1 MSPNPPIAQSS
12 SLKNPSVIPLAS
24 YQVGQ
29 IDKKSDNQSNKEDS
43 NKEDSNKENKDNI
56 SFEDGFNFTLN
67 LNRVSKIAPSKAT
80 GRLTVDSTHVNLQ
93 VDDSKNLSTMTIDET
108 KELNVVADNIQENSF
123 QLAKVTPKRSVS
135 TTKQGSK
142 KIQNGDLLS
151 AYLAEIRRYPLLDP
165 ETEFSYAIKYKEEEN
180 EAAGKALV
188 TSNLRLVVKM
198 AFKYHSQWANVLD
211 LIQQGNIGL
220 LQALNKYDPYN
231 PTQTRFSS
239 YAAYWIRSCIY
250 NYIKDN
256 YRMVRL
262 GSTRHGRK
270 LFDNMRKVKESLVS
284 KGITPTTKAIS
295 EEMNIPEKEII
306 IFSQHFS
313 APALSLDTP
322 INPEDKR
329 TLEETISSE
338 FDLSPE
344 TLAIN
349 TQLSTR
355 ISEKISEFGR
365 SLKDERDVAIW
376 KQRLLSETPRSLK
389 ELGEMFS
396 VSKERIR
403 QIENRL
409 KMHARTFLSQELGEH
424 YLIDLSI

>member
-1 MSPNPPIAQSS
+1 MSPNPSSAQSAKIQNS
-12 SLKNPSVIPLAS
+12 SVISLTP
-24 YQVGQ
+24 YQLP
-29 IDKKSDNQSNKEDS
+29 DNTNQTHLTLQE
-43 NKEDSNKENKDNI
+43 
-56 SFEDGFNFTLN
+56 GFNFTLN
-67 LNRVSKIAPSKAT
+67 PNQVSEVTSSIKEDFADSLQGSVAVEQS
-80 GRLTVDSTHVNLQ
+80 VDSKTMKAPNKTKVIDVNGDNEQ
-93 VDDSKNLSTMTIDET
+93 DSFSLTKVAPRKSSPAHKN
-108 KELNVVADNIQENSF
+108 
-123 QLAKVTPKRSVS
+123 
-135 TTKQGSK
+135 GSK
-142 KIQNGDLLS
+142 KIQGGDLLS

-165 ETEFSYAIKYKEEEN
+165 QTELDYAKQYKDEGN
-180 EAAGKALV
+180 EDAGKALV

-270 LFDNMRKVKESLVS
+270 LFDNMRKVKESLVT

-295 EEMNIPEKEII
+295 DAMNIPEDEII

-322 INPEDKR
+322 LNPEDKR

-338 FDLSPE
+338 YDESPE
-344 TLAIN
+344 TVAIN
-349 TQLSTR
+349 TQISTR

-365 SLKDERDVAIW
+365 ALSEDRDIAIW
-376 KQRLLSETPRSLK
+376 TQRLLSETPRSLK
-389 ELGEMFS
+389 ELGEMFN

-409 KMHARTFLSQELGEH
+409 KLQARTFLSQELGED
-424 YLIDLSI
+424 YLIGLSI